1 MKVRQKTLKTLKLF
15 STESLLTI
23 IGSLLIWFF
32 LDNKSSQEKVISQQ
46 QQIIDKIDNK
56 VNNLSEK
63 TNKNI
68 RDIALIKEHLKMN
81 YEN

>member
-1 MKVRQKTLKTLKLF
+1 MTVRQKTLKTLKIF

-32 LDNKSSQEKVISQQ
+32 LDNKSSQERMISQQ
-46 QQIIDKIDNK
+46 QQIIDKLDNK
-56 VNNLSEK
+56 INNLSDK

>member
-1 MKVRQKTLKTLKLF
+1 MTVRQKTLKTLKLF

-32 LDNKSSQEKVISQQ
+32 LDNKSSQEKVICQQ

-68 RDIALIKEHLKMN
+68 RDIALIKKHLKMN

>member
-1 MKVRQKTLKTLKLF
+1 MTVRQKTLKTLKLF

-32 LDNKSSQEKVISQQ
+32 LNNKSSQEKVISQQ
-46 QQIIDKIDNK
+46 QQIIDKLDNK
-56 VNNLSEK
+56 VSNLSEK